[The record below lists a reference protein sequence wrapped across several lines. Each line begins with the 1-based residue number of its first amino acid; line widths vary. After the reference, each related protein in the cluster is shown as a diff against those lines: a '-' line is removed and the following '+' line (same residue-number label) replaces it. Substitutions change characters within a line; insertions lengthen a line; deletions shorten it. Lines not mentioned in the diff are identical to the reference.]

1 MCVSISIS
9 SPFFLIFIFCS
20 QTYLSLSPFTDDGS
34 MVDAKRQIS
43 LEAIKSDPDTKVI
56 LISFKA
62 GSTGESLTLSSYS
75 LAEAL
80 R

>member
-1 MCVSISIS
+1 
-9 SPFFLIFIFCS
+9 
-20 QTYLSLSPFTDDGS
+20 